1 MPETEFGMKEIEQV
15 LIKSTSDIEINGQLF
30 VKGEVVAAFDKI
42 QLANFKEIKSK
53 VRAHGGFDD
62 RGLVFWE
69 DTKEIQLNFSQGI
82 FSKIQFGMM
91 SNSKVI
97 RLEENEYILISK
109 REYLELDE
117 DSKLYPKFTPTGEFF
132 VYDEAKTH
140 LRATEITK
148 DGIKIDAPPFTKVIM
163 DYQFKYK
170 TASVVKLGHRMFPGF
185 LSFEGKTRVKDDI
198 TGQTKTGIIY
208 IPKLKLMSDMSIRLG
223 TNASP
228 VVGNFAASALP
239 VGGKGDKKVMEI
251 IFLDDDIDADIM

>member
-15 LIKSTSDIEINGQLF
+15 LIKSTSDMEINGRLF
-30 VKGEVVAAFDKI
+30 LKGEVVAAFDKI
-42 QLANFKEIKSK
+42 QLANFKEIKPK

-69 DTKEIQLNFSQGI
+69 DTKEIQLNFTQGI
-82 FSKIQFGMM
+82 FSKIQFGML

-97 RLEENEYILISK
+97 KLEEDDFILVSQ
-109 REYLELDE
+109 RESLELDE
-117 DSKLYPKFTPTGEFF
+117 YCMIKPKFTPTGEFF
-132 VYDEAKTH
+132 VYDDAQNH

-148 DGIKIDAPPFTKVIM
+148 EGIKIDAEPFTKVVM

-170 TASVVKLGHRMFPGF
+170 KASVVKLGHRMFPGF

-208 IPKLKLMSDMSIRLG
+208 IPKFKFMSDLSIRLG

-228 VVGNFAASALP
+228 IVGNFAAVALP
-239 VGGKGDKKVMEI
+239 VGGKGDKRVMEI